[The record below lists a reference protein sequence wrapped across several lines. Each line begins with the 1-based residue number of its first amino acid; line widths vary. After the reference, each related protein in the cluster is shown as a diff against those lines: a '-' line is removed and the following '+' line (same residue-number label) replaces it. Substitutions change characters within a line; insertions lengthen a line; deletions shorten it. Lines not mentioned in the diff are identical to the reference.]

1 MAGTGRILAG
11 EFPVSEPRRK
21 RILLLIPHLGGGGA
35 EHVMAAV
42 AAGLATGLDAGM
54 DAGMDAARFEVHL
67 AVLAADGDG
76 APQLPEQVQVHRLEA
91 GRVRHAGPKLVRLVR
106 AVQPQL
112 VVSGMMHLSL
122 LVLALQQWFPA
133 GTAVGIRVNT
143 TLSLAYPGGWAR
155 WMQALLLRR
164 ADVVLC
170 QSEAMAEDA
179 VRHLGV
185 SRECCRVVPN
195 PVAVE
200 QMGQAVQAER
210 GRMGASRMGA
220 SGNDR
225 NGMRVLCVGRLAREK
240 GMDLLLEAW
249 QRLPVKD
256 GDELVIVGE
265 GRERA
270 ALEALSRRLGVEG
283 TVRFAGYVA
292 ETVPE
297 LAAADVYVQPSRLEG
312 MTNALLEAAA
322 AGLPLVATP
331 CSAGVVELLRD
342 ADGAWVAE
350 ATHPDALAAAL
361 RQAMDAVRA
370 RRAAGMGDVRLTH
383 GFLRPFAQEAA
394 LQAWSDCLWELA
406 GERRQ

>member
-1 MAGTGRILAG
+1 M
-11 EFPVSEPRRK
+11 SEPRRK

-42 AAGLATGLDAGM
+42 AAGLATGLDSRL
-54 DAGMDAARFEVHL
+54 DAARFEVHL
-67 AVLAADGDG
+67 AVLADDGDG

-91 GRVRHAGPKLVRLVR
+91 GRVRRAGPKLVRLVR
-106 AVQPQL
+106 AVQPEL

-122 LVLALQQWFPA
+122 LVLALRPWFPA

-155 WMQALLLRR
+155 WAQALLLRR
-164 ADVVLC
+164 ADAVLC

-179 VRHLGV
+179 VRHMGIR
-185 SRECCRVVPN
+185 RERCRVVPN

-200 QMGQAVQAER
+200 RMGQAVQAEH
-210 GRMGASRMGA
+210 GRMGASGMGA
-220 SGNDR
+220 SGDGRNRNDR
-225 NGMRVLCVGRLAREK
+225 SGMRVLCVGRLAREK
-240 GMDLLLEAW
+240 GVDLLLEAW

-270 ALEALSRRLGVEG
+270 ALEALSRRLGVES

-312 MTNALLEAAA
+312 MPNALLEAAA

-331 CSAGVVELLRD
+331 CSAGVVELLRN

-350 ATHPDALAAAL
+350 ATHADALAAAL

-370 RRAAGMGDVRLTH
+370 RRAAGMGDVRLEYGFLRAH
-383 GFLRPFAQEAA
+383 GFLRPFTQEAA
-394 LQAWSDCLWELA
+394 LQAWSDCLLEMA
-406 GERRQ
+406 GERRR